1 MEKGY
6 ILIVDDEED
15 LLVSF
20 KEILEE
26 EGYRVDIESDPL
38 NAVEVVK
45 TNDYDLII
53 SDLKMPN
60 LAGNE
65 FLKEIRKYNN
75 FISFIILTAYGTV
88 DTAVE
93 CMKNGAYDYIA
104 KPIDFN
110 DEKIWKLIENAVKK
124 TKTIKESQYYK
135 SQLNIIKSRDRFKN
149 IITIN
154 PLMQEIIDYSIKIA
168 NFDFTILIYGESG
181 VGKELF
187 AKAIHEASQR
197 RNNVFLPVNCA
208 TISKDV
214 MESEFFGA
222 KKGVYTGAENDRPGI
237 LELADGGTIFL
248 DEISELPLDLQ
259 AKFLRFLQD
268 KEVRRIG
275 DVSAKKVDVRV
286 VAATNKDLKELVNQG
301 KFREDLYYR
310 LEGIKIEIPPL
321 RERKED
327 IPVLA
332 YYFLEE
338 FNKKY
343 NTDVKGFSKDAL
355 EALINYSWPG
365 NVRQLQ
371 NIVNEACIIAF
382 AKGQFIELNHL
393 PKEITGIEDKH
404 AMIFDY
410 NLAKKMNDTNFT
422 TKYLRNLLSFTK
434 GNISQA
440 AKLANIE
447 RQSLQK
453 LLKKYNVDP
462 QEFRKWSLYKSSN
475 FVY

>member
-1 MEKGY
+1 MERGY
-6 ILIVDDEED
+6 ILVVDDEED

-26 EGYRVDIESDPL
+26 EGYKVDIESNPVK
-38 NAVEVVK
+38 AVEMVK
-45 TNDYDLII
+45 NNDYDLII
-53 SDLKMPN
+53 SDLKMPG

-65 FLKEIRKYNN
+65 FLKEIRKYND
-75 FISFIILTAYGTV
+75 FVSFIILTAYGTV

-93 CMKNGAYDYIA
+93 CMKNGAYDYIS
-104 KPIDFN
+104 KPVDFN

-124 TKTIKESQYYK
+124 TKAIKESRYHK
-135 SQLNIIKSRDRFKN
+135 SQLNIIKSRDKFKN

-187 AKAIHEASQR
+187 ARAIHEASQR

-286 VAATNKDLKELVNQG
+286 IAATNKDSKELVNQG

-371 NIVNEACIIAF
+371 NVVNEACIIAF

-462 QEFRKWSLYKSSN
+462 QEFRK
-475 FVY
+475 

>member
-1 MEKGY
+1 MMEKGY
-6 ILIVDDEED
+6 ILVVDDEED

-26 EGYRVDIESDPL
+26 EGYKVDIESDPVK
-38 NAVEVVK
+38 AVEMVK
-45 TNDYDLII
+45 NNDYDLII
-53 SDLKMPN
+53 SDLRMPG

-65 FLKEIRKYNN
+65 FLKEIRKYNS
-75 FISFIILTAYGTV
+75 FVSFIILTAYGTV

-93 CMKNGAYDYIA
+93 CMKNGAYDYIS
-104 KPIDFN
+104 KPVDFN
-110 DEKIWKLIENAVKK
+110 DGKIWKLIEDAVKK

-135 SQLNIIKSRDRFKN
+135 SQLNIIKSRDKFKN
-149 IITIN
+149 IITVN
-154 PLMQEIIDYSIKIA
+154 LLMQEIIDYSTKIA
-168 NFDFTILIYGESG
+168 NFDFTVLIYGESG

-187 AKAIHEASQR
+187 ARAIHEASQR

-208 TISKDV
+208 AISKDI

-222 KKGVYTGAENDRPGI
+222 KKGVYTGAEKDRPGI

-286 VAATNKDLKELVNQG
+286 IAATNKDLKELVNQG

-371 NIVNEACIIAF
+371 NVVNEACIIAF

-462 QEFRKWSLYKSSN
+462 QEFRK
-475 FVY
+475 

>member
-1 MEKGY
+1 MERGY
-6 ILIVDDEED
+6 ILVVDDEED

-26 EGYRVDIESDPL
+26 EGYKVDIESNPVK
-38 NAVEVVK
+38 AVEMVK
-45 TNDYDLII
+45 NNDYDLII
-53 SDLKMPN
+53 SDLKMPG

-65 FLKEIRKYNN
+65 FLKEIRKYND
-75 FISFIILTAYGTV
+75 FVSFIILTAYGTV

-93 CMKNGAYDYIA
+93 CMKNGAYDYIS
-104 KPIDFN
+104 KPVDFN

-124 TKTIKESQYYK
+124 TKAIKESQYHK
-135 SQLNIIKSRDRFKN
+135 SQLNIIKSRDKFKN

-168 NFDFTILIYGESG
+168 NFDFIILIYGESG

-187 AKAIHEASQR
+187 ARAIHEASQR
-197 RNNVFLPVNCA
+197 RNNIFLPVNCA

-237 LELADGGTIFL
+237 LELADGGTVFL

-286 VAATNKDLKELVNQG
+286 IAATNKDLKELVNQG

-355 EALINYSWPG
+355 EALMNYSWPG

-371 NIVNEACIIAF
+371 NVVNEACIIAF

-393 PKEITGIEDKH
+393 PKEVTGIEDKH

-462 QEFRKWSLYKSSN
+462 QEFRK
-475 FVY
+475 

>member
-1 MEKGY
+1 MMERGY
-6 ILIVDDEED
+6 IFVVDDEED
-15 LLVSF
+15 LLITF

-26 EGYRVDIESDPL
+26 EGYKVDIESNPVK
-38 NAVEVVK
+38 AVEMVK
-45 TNDYDLII
+45 NNDYDLII
-53 SDLKMPN
+53 SDLKMPG
-60 LAGNE
+60 LGGNE

-75 FISFIILTAYGTV
+75 FVSFIILTAYGTV

-93 CMKNGAYDYIA
+93 CMKNGAYDYIS
-104 KPIDFN
+104 KPVDFN
-110 DEKIWKLIENAVKK
+110 DGKIWKLIENAVKK
-124 TKTIKESQYYK
+124 TKAIKESQYHK
-135 SQLNIIKSRDRFKN
+135 SQLNIIKSRDKFKN

-154 PLMQEIIDYSIKIA
+154 PLMQEIIDYSTKIA
-168 NFDFTILIYGESG
+168 NFDFTVLIYGESG

-187 AKAIHEASQR
+187 ARAIHEASQR
-197 RNNVFLPVNCA
+197 RSNVFLPVNCA

-286 VAATNKDLKELVNQG
+286 IAATNKDLKELVNQG

-371 NIVNEACIIAF
+371 NVVNEACIIAF

-462 QEFRKWSLYKSSN
+462 QEFRK
-475 FVY
+475 

>member
-1 MEKGY
+1 MMERRY
-6 ILIVDDEED
+6 ILVVDDEED

-26 EGYRVDIESDPL
+26 EGYKVDIESDPAK
-38 NAVEVVK
+38 AVEMVK
-45 TNDYDLII
+45 NNDYDLII
-53 SDLKMPN
+53 SDLKMPG

-75 FISFIILTAYGTV
+75 FVSFIILTAYGTV

-93 CMKNGAYDYIA
+93 CMKNGAYDYIS
-104 KPIDFN
+104 KPVDFN

-124 TKTIKESQYYK
+124 TKAIKESQYHK
-135 SQLNIIKSRDRFKN
+135 SQLNVIKSRDKFKN

-154 PLMQEIIDYSIKIA
+154 PLIQEIIDYSIKIA
-168 NFDFTILIYGESG
+168 NFDFTVLIYGESG

-187 AKAIHEASQR
+187 ARAIHEASQR

-286 VAATNKDLKELVNQG
+286 IAATNKDLKELVNQG

-371 NIVNEACIIAF
+371 NVVNEACIIAF

-462 QEFRKWSLYKSSN
+462 QEFRK
-475 FVY
+475 

>member
-1 MEKGY
+1 MMERGY
-6 ILIVDDEED
+6 ILVVDDEED
-15 LLVSF
+15 LLITF

-26 EGYRVDIESDPL
+26 EGYKVDIESDPVK
-38 NAVEVVK
+38 AVEMVK
-45 TNDYDLII
+45 NNDYDLII
-53 SDLKMPN
+53 SDLKMPG

-65 FLKEIRKYNN
+65 FLKEIRKYND
-75 FISFIILTAYGTV
+75 FVSFIILTAYGTV

-93 CMKNGAYDYIA
+93 CMKNGAYDYIS
-104 KPIDFN
+104 KPVDFN

-124 TKTIKESQYYK
+124 TKAIKESQYHK
-135 SQLNIIKSRDRFKN
+135 SQLNIIKSRDKFKN

-168 NFDFTILIYGESG
+168 NFDFTVLIYGESG

-187 AKAIHEASQR
+187 ARAIHEASQR

-286 VAATNKDLKELVNQG
+286 IAATNKDLKELVDQG

-371 NIVNEACIIAF
+371 NVVNEACIIAF

-462 QEFRKWSLYKSSN
+462 QEFRK
-475 FVY
+475 

>member
-1 MEKGY
+1 
-6 ILIVDDEED
+6 
-15 LLVSF
+15 
-20 KEILEE
+20 
-26 EGYRVDIESDPL
+26 
-38 NAVEVVK
+38 
-45 TNDYDLII
+45 
-53 SDLKMPN
+53 
-60 LAGNE
+60 
-65 FLKEIRKYNN
+65 
-75 FISFIILTAYGTV
+75 
-88 DTAVE
+88 
-93 CMKNGAYDYIA
+93 
-104 KPIDFN
+104 
-110 DEKIWKLIENAVKK
+110 
-124 TKTIKESQYYK
+124 
-135 SQLNIIKSRDRFKN
+135 
-149 IITIN
+149 
-154 PLMQEIIDYSIKIA
+154 MQEIIDYSIKIA
-168 NFDFTILIYGESG
+168 NFDFTVLIYGESG

-187 AKAIHEASQR
+187 ARVIHEASRR
-197 RNNVFLPVNCA
+197 RNDVFLPVNCA

-237 LELADGGTIFL
+237 LELADGGTVFL

-275 DVSAKKVDVRV
+275 DVNAKKVDVRV
-286 VAATNKDLKELVNQG
+286 IAATNKDLKELVNQG

-327 IPVLA
+327 IPILA

-343 NTDVKGFSKDAL
+343 NTDVKGFSKDTL

-371 NIVNEACIIAF
+371 NVVNEACIIAF

-410 NLAKKMNDTNFT
+410 NLAKKMNDINFT

-462 QEFRKWSLYKSSN
+462 QEFRK
-475 FVY
+475 

>member
-1 MEKGY
+1 MKKGY
-6 ILIVDDEED
+6 ILVVDDEED

-38 NAVEVVK
+38 NAVEIVK

-53 SDLKMPN
+53 SDLKMPG
-60 LAGNE
+60 LTGNE
-65 FLKEIRKYNN
+65 FLKEIRKYND
-75 FISFIILTAYGTV
+75 FVSFIILTAYGTV

-93 CMKNGAYDYIA
+93 CMKNGAYDYIS
-104 KPIDFN
+104 KPVDFN
-110 DEKIWKLIENAVKK
+110 DEKVWKLIENAVKK
-124 TKTIKESQYYK
+124 TKAIKESQYHK
-135 SQLNIIKSRDRFKN
+135 SRLNIIKSRDKFKN
-149 IITIN
+149 IVTIN
-154 PLMQEIIDYSIKIA
+154 PLVQEIIDYSIKIA

-222 KKGVYTGAENDRPGI
+222 KKGVYTGAEKDRPGI

-327 IPVLA
+327 IPILA

-343 NTDVKGFSKDAL
+343 NTDVKGFLKDAL

-371 NIVNEACIIAF
+371 NVVNEACIIAF

-462 QEFRKWSLYKSSN
+462 QDFRK
-475 FVY
+475 

>member
-135 SQLNIIKSRDRFKN
+135 SQLNTIKSRDKFKN

-187 AKAIHEASQR
+187 ARAIHEASQR

-286 VAATNKDLKELVNQG
+286 IAATNKDLKELVNQG

-343 NTDVKGFSKDAL
+343 NADVKGFSKDAL

-371 NIVNEACIIAF
+371 NVVNEACIIAF

-462 QEFRKWSLYKSSN
+462 QEFRK
-475 FVY
+475 

>member
-1 MEKGY
+1 MMEKGY
-6 ILIVDDEED
+6 ILVVDDEED

-26 EGYRVDIESDPL
+26 EGYKVDIESDPVK
-38 NAVEVVK
+38 AVEMVK
-45 TNDYDLII
+45 NNDYDLII
-53 SDLKMPN
+53 SDLKMPG

-65 FLKEIRKYNN
+65 FLKEIRKYNS
-75 FISFIILTAYGTV
+75 FVSFIILTAYGTV

-93 CMKNGAYDYIA
+93 CMKNGAYDYIS
-104 KPIDFN
+104 KPVDFN
-110 DEKIWKLIENAVKK
+110 DEKIWKLIEDAVKK

-135 SQLNIIKSRDRFKN
+135 SQLNIIKSRDKIKN
-149 IITIN
+149 IITVN

-168 NFDFTILIYGESG
+168 NFDFTVLIYGESG

-187 AKAIHEASQR
+187 ARAIHEASQR

-208 TISKDV
+208 AISKDV

-237 LELADGGTIFL
+237 LELADGGTVFL

-286 VAATNKDLKELVNQG
+286 IAATNKDLKELVNQG

-327 IPVLA
+327 IPILA

-343 NTDVKGFSKDAL
+343 STDVKGFSKDAL

-371 NIVNEACIIAF
+371 NVVNEACIIAF

-462 QEFRKWSLYKSSN
+462 QEFRK
-475 FVY
+475 

>member
-104 KPIDFN
+104 KPVDFN

-124 TKTIKESQYYK
+124 TKAIKESEYYK
-135 SQLNIIKSRDRFKN
+135 SQLNVIKSRDKFKN

-154 PLMQEIIDYSIKIA
+154 PLMQEVIDYSIKIA

-259 AKFLRFLQD
+259 AKFLRFMQD

-286 VAATNKDLKELVNQG
+286 IAATNKDLKELVNQG
-301 KFREDLYYR
+301 KFA
-310 LEGIKIEIPPL
+310 I
-321 RERKED
+321 
-327 IPVLA
+327 
-332 YYFLEE
+332 
-338 FNKKY
+338 
-343 NTDVKGFSKDAL
+343 
-355 EALINYSWPG
+355 
-365 NVRQLQ
+365 
-371 NIVNEACIIAF
+371 
-382 AKGQFIELNHL
+382 FIE
-393 PKEITGIEDKH
+393 
-404 AMIFDY
+404 
-410 NLAKKMNDTNFT
+410 
-422 TKYLRNLLSFTK
+422 
-434 GNISQA
+434 
-440 AKLANIE
+440 
-447 RQSLQK
+447 
-453 LLKKYNVDP
+453 
-462 QEFRKWSLYKSSN
+462 
-475 FVY
+475 

>member
-6 ILIVDDEED
+6 ILVIDDEED

-26 EGYRVDIESDPL
+26 ERYKVDIESDPVK
-38 NAVEVVK
+38 AVEIVK
-45 TNDYDLII
+45 NNDYDLII
-53 SDLKMPN
+53 SDLKMPG
-60 LAGNE
+60 LTGNE
-65 FLKEIRKYNN
+65 FLKEIRKYND
-75 FISFIILTAYGTV
+75 FVSFIILTAYGTV

-93 CMKNGAYDYIA
+93 CMKNGAYDYIS
-104 KPIDFN
+104 KPVDFN
-110 DEKIWKLIENAVKK
+110 DEKVWKLIENAIKK
-124 TKTIKESQYYK
+124 TKAIKESQYHK
-135 SQLNIIKSRDRFKN
+135 SRLNIIKSRDKFKN

-168 NFDFTILIYGESG
+168 NFDFTVLIYGESG

-187 AKAIHEASQR
+187 ARAIHEASQR

-222 KKGVYTGAENDRPGI
+222 KKGVYTGAEKDRPGI

-286 VAATNKDLKELVNQG
+286 IAATNKDLKELVNQG

-327 IPVLA
+327 IPILA

-371 NIVNEACIIAF
+371 NVVNETCIIAF

-462 QEFRKWSLYKSSN
+462 QEFRK
-475 FVY
+475 

>member
-1 MEKGY
+1 MMERGY
-6 ILIVDDEED
+6 ILVVDDEED
-15 LLVSF
+15 LLITF

-26 EGYRVDIESDPL
+26 EGYRVDIESDPVK
-38 NAVEVVK
+38 AVEMVK
-45 TNDYDLII
+45 NNDYDLII

-60 LAGNE
+60 LGGNE

-75 FISFIILTAYGTV
+75 FVSFIILTAYGTV

-93 CMKNGAYDYIA
+93 CMKDGAYDYIS
-104 KPIDFN
+104 KPVDFN
-110 DEKIWKLIENAVKK
+110 DEKIWKLIEDAVKK
-124 TKTIKESQYYK
+124 TKAIKESQYHK
-135 SQLNIIKSRDRFKN
+135 SQLNIIKSRDKFKN

-168 NFDFTILIYGESG
+168 NFDFTVLIYGESG

-187 AKAIHEASQR
+187 ARAIHEASQR

-286 VAATNKDLKELVNQG
+286 IAATNKDLKELVNQG

-343 NTDVKGFSKDAL
+343 NTDVKSFSKDAL

-371 NIVNEACIIAF
+371 NVVNEVCIIAF

-453 LLKKYNVDP
+453 LLKKYNVNP
-462 QEFRKWSLYKSSN
+462 REFRK
-475 FVY
+475 